1 MMRDQRTKL
10 KPDTVRTEMED
21 LLKAVAH
28 GGNLEA
34 VWKPEVL
41 LPGLGKSQADLAG
54 ERAVGEGFAVVAH
67 GGWQLTAAGQT
78 RALELLR
85 AHRVLETY
93 LARKEGLSA
102 DQLHARADEVE
113 HAYTADGI
121 NQMADALGRP
131 RFDPHGDP
139 IPERISELG
148 GTEEVP
154 LAAIPKGACVRIAHL
169 EDEPEADF
177 LELSKLGLAPEL
189 PLRVLEQ
196 GGQETVV
203 ELAGETLRLPA
214 QLAALV
220 EVRPLAADEE
230 FSESLRRLSILK
242 PGDRARVVFLSSACQ
257 GPERR
262 RLLDFGMVPG
272 SEVRC
277 EFTSPMGSP
286 VAYSLRG
293 SVLGL
298 RREQARAIFIES
310 IS

>member
-1 MMRDQRTKL
+1 MRPKQKESL
-10 KPDTVRTEMED
+10 PDAAQTAMED

-28 GGNLEA
+28 GGDLQA
-34 VWKPEVL
+34 VWTPEVV
-41 LPGLGKSQADLAG
+41 LPSLAG
-54 ERAVGEGFAVVAH
+54 SRGGPVMARVAGEGFAEAVS
-67 GGWQLTAAGQT
+67 GGWRLTASGRT

-85 AHRVLETY
+85 AHRILETY

-102 DQLHARADEVE
+102 DQLHARADVVE
-113 HAYTADGI
+113 HAYTAEGI

-139 IPERISELG
+139 IPERTAELG
-148 GTEEVP
+148 GAEELP
-154 LAAIPKGACVRIAHL
+154 LAAIPQGGCVRIVHL

-177 LELSKLGLAPEL
+177 LELSKLGLAIEL

-196 GGQETVV
+196 GAGETVV
-203 ELAGETLRLPA
+203 ELAGDTLRLPSR
-214 QLAALV
+214 LAALV
-220 EVRPLAADEE
+220 EVRPLSADEA
-230 FSESLRRLSILK
+230 FPESLRRLSILK
-242 PGDRARVVFLSSACQ
+242 PGERGRVAFLSSACQ

-262 RLLDFGMVPG
+262 RLLDFGLVPG

-293 SVLGL
+293 SILGL
-298 RREQARAIFIES
+298 RREQARNIFIES
-310 IS
+310 SI